1 MVDVPVTEVELSKA
15 PGMEEIARE
24 LPGADLSTSFG
35 PFLPTFLRQAL
46 RLAGEVWTTR
56 EAGVLTGLLLTDPS
70 ERVASVFTRS
80 PTVAAGLV
88 GAAPRGTAVYGEV
101 DFGGVRER
109 YFVHAAELGAV
120 PEHRFRHALRL
131 LQREDD
137 RRVDELLVEV
147 YGMSSARWLT
157 VAREVGERGVGVE
170 VDGELAGVG
179 WVLTVGPRARLH
191 GLTVRPG
198 RRRAGI
204 ALDLVFARLLLA
216 RRAGAEQAIS
226 EIAERNL
233 PSRALAERA
242 GMSASTPLYLYP
254 PADGPTL
261 APGGT

>member
-1 MVDVPVTEVELSKA
+1 MVDVPVTGVELSKA
-15 PGMEEIARE
+15 SGIEAIASQ
-24 LPGADLSTSFG
+24 LPRADLSATFG
-35 PFLPTFLRQAL
+35 PFLPIFLRQAF
-46 RLAGEVWTTR
+46 RLGGEVWVAR
-56 EAGVLTGLLLTDPS
+56 VGGALTGLLLTDPS
-70 ERVASVFTRS
+70 ERVASVFTGV
-80 PTVAAGLV
+80 PTTAVVLHR
-88 GAAPRGTAVYGEV
+88 AAPRGMAIYGEV
-101 DFGGVRER
+101 DLGGLRER
-109 YFVHAAELGAV
+109 YFVHAAELAAV

-242 GMSASTPLYLYP
+242 GMPASTPLYLYP

-261 APGGT
+261 APGGP